1 MLKATPVV
9 LCIVLLKTSQCSGGY
24 KRPFLCGEKIMVDYT
39 REKALDLI
47 NRIRSNVALGEF
59 QAKNSMAS
67 ASDMKKLRWDC
78 NLEAIAASAV
88 ENCQPNATQAITENG
103 VNYYYFKPDT
113 STFIARD
120 PIGPAVLQW
129 TKIEN
134 VEWPADN
141 HFNGDPELRDFVNL
155 IQSHSTAVGCFG
167 NWCDNGTSVA
177 CVFSQPN
184 VQVQM
189 PVYTSGKPC
198 ADCTLPYKGFCESGL
213 CVEYIIPST
222 TTSPTVTPKTL
233 ATTRRIA
240 ICSNAATISDRFRT
254 VALRAHNKFRSLVAR
269 GLAINGEYLDEK
281 APPSSR
287 MYRLKYDCTA
297 EQLALDSVRTCSK
310 RLSSPASRPGYD
322 ENIHV
327 LGTTTIDSLEVIQNA
342 VATWSSELETNG
354 IPSDMIFTYP
364 VSQRRQ
370 KMVLRVTK
378 IIWGTN
384 RNVGCATRNCDG
396 FYFTSCMYR
405 EPVNVVGQ
413 RIYTI
418 GATCSSCP
426 GVHKN
431 CDPSAGLC
439 SP

>member
-1 MLKATPVV
+1 
-9 LCIVLLKTSQCSGGY
+9 
-24 KRPFLCGEKIMVDYT
+24 MVDYT

-67 ASDMKKLRWDC
+67 ASDMKKLVFFHI
-78 NLEAIAASAV
+78 LLL
-88 ENCQPNATQAITENG
+88 
-103 VNYYYFKPDT
+103 FKPDT

-177 CVFSQPN
+177 CVFSQPSVVCN

-405 EPVNVVGQ
+405 EP
-413 RIYTI
+413 
-418 GATCSSCP
+418 
-426 GVHKN
+426 
-431 CDPSAGLC
+431 
-439 SP
+439 